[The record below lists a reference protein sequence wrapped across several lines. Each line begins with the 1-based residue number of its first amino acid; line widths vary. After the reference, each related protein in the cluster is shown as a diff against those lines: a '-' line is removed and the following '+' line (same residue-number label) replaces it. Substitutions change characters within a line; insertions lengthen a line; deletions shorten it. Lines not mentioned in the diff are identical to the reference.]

1 MADDKTFTQAEVDS
15 IIEGRLAREHEKY
28 ADYDSLKDK
37 AGKYD
42 EMQAKGKTDLEKE
55 KEKSS
60 SLEAELNKLKKADT
74 VRQAREKVA
83 KDTSVPVELLT
94 GEDEETCK
102 KQAEAIMKF
111 AKPKSYIVGGRD
123 YLTGISMK
131 KPIGRKIWTISSGKE
146 KVEYKLEG
154 DN

>member
-1 MADDKTFTQAEVDS
+1 MENEKTFTQAEMDS

-28 ADYDSLKDK
+28 ADYDSLKEK

-42 EMQAKGKTDLEKE
+42 EMQEQSKKANEKANALQE
-55 KEKSS
+55 Q
-60 SLEAELNKLKKADT
+60 LDQLKKDGT

-102 KQAEAIMKF
+102 KQAEAILKF
-111 AKPKSYIVGGRD
+111 AKPKSYPG
-123 YLTGISMK
+123 TKSSAK
-131 KPIGRKIWTISSGKE
+131 KITEHHEADDAMREFAHQIFGKGE
-146 KVEYKLEG
+146 
-154 DN
+154 

>member
-1 MADDKTFTQAEVDS
+1 MENEKTFTQAEMDS

-28 ADYDSLKDK
+28 ADYDSLKEK

-42 EMQAKGKTDLEKE
+42 EMQEQSKKANEKANALQE
-55 KEKSS
+55 Q
-60 SLEAELNKLKKADT
+60 LDQLKKDGT

-102 KQAEAIMKF
+102 KQAEAILKF
-111 AKPKSYIVGGRD
+111 AKPKSYPGTKGNKGKATK
-123 YLTGISMK
+123 YHQKGNSMRQLAHQ
-131 KPIGRKIWTISSGKE
+131 IFGKAE
-146 KVEYKLEG
+146 
-154 DN
+154 

>member
-1 MADDKTFTQAEVDS
+1 MADDKTFTQAEMDS
-15 IIEGRLAREHEKY
+15 IIEGRLAREREKY

-111 AKPKSYIVGGRD
+111 AKPKSYPGTKGNRGRVTEHHEKD
-123 YLTGISMK
+123 DAMREFARQIF
-131 KPIGRKIWTISSGKE
+131 GKGE
-146 KVEYKLEG
+146 
-154 DN
+154 

>member
-83 KDTSVPVELLT
+83 KDTSVPVE
-94 GEDEETCK
+94 
-102 KQAEAIMKF
+102 
-111 AKPKSYIVGGRD
+111 
-123 YLTGISMK
+123 
-131 KPIGRKIWTISSGKE
+131 
-146 KVEYKLEG
+146 
-154 DN
+154 

>member
-111 AKPKSYIVGGRD
+111 ASRRAIRELGE
-123 YLTGISMK
+123 TGDVRQNIMK
-131 KPIGRKIWTISSGKE
+131 RMMQ
-146 KVEYKLEG
+146 
-154 DN
+154 

>member
-1 MADDKTFTQAEVDS
+1 MENEKTFTQAEMDS

-28 ADYDSLKDK
+28 ADYDSLKEK

-42 EMQAKGKTDLEKE
+42 EMQEQSKKANEKANALQE
-55 KEKSS
+55 Q
-60 SLEAELNKLKKADT
+60 LDQLKKDGT

-102 KQAEAIMKF
+102 KQAEAILKF
-111 AKPKSYIVGGRD
+111 AKPKSYPGTKGN
-123 YLTGISMK
+123 K
-131 KPIGRKIWTISSGKE
+131 GKTTEYHE
-146 KVEYKLEG
+146 KDDAMREFAHQIFGKGE
-154 DN
+154 